1 MFEQKK
7 LMDVLLFGC
16 NFSLSAHIQH
26 FETAAG
32 DISSCLAS
40 DGTPPRVEIS
50 SNIPQQK
57 QKDYSLLEF
66 FNVGINNKL
75 SLLEIGILVCGE
87 LYLLSKYAWI
97 PGYFL
102 ECFRSKKSQLA
113 RVGLGWQ
120 TRADAVFRS
129 PDPRQLI
136 KKVPEQLGQYIPS
149 HYHDLGILKTGIWQ

>member
-32 DISSCLAS
+32 DISSCFRAS
-40 DGTPPRVEIS
+40 DGTPARVEIS

-66 FNVGINNKL
+66 FNFGINNKL
-75 SLLEIGILVCGE
+75 SPLEIGILVCVWNPIY
-87 LYLLSKYAWI
+87 YLNMP
-97 PGYFL
+97 PGFL
-102 ECFRSKKSQLA
+102 DTSWNAFEA
-113 RVGLGWQ
+113 RNPCWRGLGWVDKLGQTLCSGLQ
-120 TRADAVFRS
+120 TRAN
-129 PDPRQLI
+129 
-136 KKVPEQLGQYIPS
+136 
-149 HYHDLGILKTGIWQ
+149 

>member
-32 DISSCLAS
+32 DISSCFRAS

-75 SLLEIGILVCGE
+75 SPLEIGIPVC
-87 LYLLSKYAWI
+87 
-97 PGYFL
+97 
-102 ECFRSKKSQLA
+102 
-113 RVGLGWQ
+113 VGNPI
-120 TRADAVFRS
+120 S
-129 PDPRQLI
+129 
-136 KKVPEQLGQYIPS
+136 Y
-149 HYHDLGILKTGIWQ
+149 